1 MAKVTLMTGSANIT
15 PWGQRCEGG
24 VEFECAD
31 EAQLDFFRANPRYRV
46 GDSVRPPARARRT
59 AAVEAQPPASA
70 VEPATEAPAPP
81 KKDHSGLLDK
91 SISALEKALATG
103 EYDDVL
109 DELRDAEE
117 AGKTR
122 KGAIQAINE
131 RADHLA
137 QP

>member
-1 MAKVTLMTGSANIT
+1 MAKVTLITGAANIT

-24 VEFECAD
+24 VTFDCAD
-31 EAQLDFFRANPRYRV
+31 DSQLEFFRANPRYRV
-46 GDSVRPPARARRT
+46 GDSVRPPSRARRT

-70 VEPATEAPAPP
+70 ESPKKAPEPP

-103 EYDDVL
+103 EYDHVL
-109 DELRDAEE
+109 DELRAAEE